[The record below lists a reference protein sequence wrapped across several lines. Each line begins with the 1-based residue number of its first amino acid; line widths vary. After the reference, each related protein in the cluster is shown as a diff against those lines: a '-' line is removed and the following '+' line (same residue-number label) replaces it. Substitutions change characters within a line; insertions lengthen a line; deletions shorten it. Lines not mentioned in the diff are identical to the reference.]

1 MWCERPRPPSSGS
14 GCSSARART
23 ARTGVARTPTGR
35 CPALGLVTANL
46 VAGHRSTAALH
57 RGRYWHSGEKIAARR
72 LLFHRAGLHD
82 RIPVRWLHL
91 ADQPPPDPDL
101 PRWASASQPGGGT
114 GLHVTLRCHDGA
126 CLHSQDKVSNI
137 NVGEGARFREC
148 QGKGVG
154 QAVAQVP
161 AHRDRNHFPRET
173 GSREEQPVDMGAY
186 QSPTESGGQPP
197 SECNSAS
204 ANASACL
211 YANASADDPDVFRLG
226 SLLALRNVEL
236 DPLPFVDA
244 AVATTR
250 DRAEVHEHVRATL
263 DLDEAVAL

>member
-1 MWCERPRPPSSGS
+1 LTECHSLIGY
-14 GCSSARART
+14 
-23 ARTGVARTPTGR
+23 VVRTPAATLIGFWLLVSACSNR
-35 CPALGLVTANL
+35 SHRRGKNADRTLSCPGLVTANL

-137 NVGEGARFREC
+137 NVGGRC
-148 QGKGVG
+148 
-154 QAVAQVP
+154 
-161 AHRDRNHFPRET
+161 
-173 GSREEQPVDMGAY
+173 
-186 QSPTESGGQPP
+186 
-197 SECNSAS
+197 
-204 ANASACL
+204 
-211 YANASADDPDVFRLG
+211 
-226 SLLALRNVEL
+226 
-236 DPLPFVDA
+236 PLS
-244 AVATTR
+244 
-250 DRAEVHEHVRATL
+250 
-263 DLDEAVAL
+263 